1 MFVMLGI
8 EKPIEVEVARSRYLC
23 PISSTHE
30 RDHVQLVFVPVA
42 SEIAKT
48 SQVCLTG
55 LSSVVVRLA
64 GLRSSTFVS
73 VFS

>member
-8 EKPIEVEVARSRYLC
+8 EKPIEVEVVRSRYLC

-48 SQVCLTG
+48 SPG
-55 LSSVVVRLA
+55 LFDRVVLCRGPA
-64 GLRSSTFVS
+64 GRAAQ
-73 VFS
+73 